1 MHGLQLWVA
10 LPKAYEEAEPD
21 FRHYGAPALPALEE
35 QGVRIRVLAG
45 AAYGATS
52 PVETLSPLLYV
63 EATKPE
69 GGELPLPT
77 GTRSERPMS
86 PKGWS
91 GAAGSGSRHC
101 AWSCLHR
108 AQCQYSSR
116 ITRARYAPGRRSN
129 GWRATHLVELRV
141 QLEGEDV
148 QAKRDWKEG
157 RFPKV
162 PGETEFIP
170 LPEE

>member
-10 LPKAYEEAEPD
+10 LPKAYEEAEPE

-45 AAYGATS
+45 TAYGATS
-52 PVETLSPLLYV
+52 PVETLSPLFYV
-63 EATKPE
+63 EATMPE
-69 GGELPLPT
+69 GGELPLPAEHE
-77 GTRSERPMS
+77 ER
-86 PKGWS
+86 
-91 GAAGSGSRHC
+91 AAYVTEGVVWCGGSGSRHC
-101 AWSCLHR
+101 AWSCFAGLNAR
-108 AQCQYSSR
+108 TASR
-116 ITRARYAPGRRSN
+116 ITCARYAPGRRSN
-129 GWRATHLVELRV
+129 GWRATYLVELLSSSKARI
-141 QLEGEDV
+141 E